1 MYFFFVVVCVCV
13 CLCLCVSEEE
23 EEDARAGE
31 CNDENGS
38 MLLKEEKCLH
48 GTS

>member
-1 MYFFFVVVCVCV
+1 MVVCVCV
-13 CLCLCVSEEE
+13 CVSEEEEEE